1 VAAKAHLIIEN
12 QYRVNSP
19 CFFVKTILS
28 SYAKYN
34 FKTNEY
40 VRASKKTKLHIRGTH
55 MKLNSTSK
63 YVALALGLSITGHSI
78 AQENSDEI
86 KSDGIFEKIQVTAT
100 KRTKSIQDVPVSV
113 SALSGE
119 QLDALGL
126 SDNAQITQQ
135 IPNFQVNAWSPQITI
150 FNLRGVSQNNFVD
163 NLEAPIAVY
172 QDEAYVSSMNAIS
185 GQMFDI
191 ERVEVLRG
199 PQGTLFG
206 RNATGGLVHY
216 ISRGAD
222 DEYTTGY
229 LDASVGSYNRQSLEG
244 AIGGAITENVRG
256 RVAFRHETADG
267 YIKPMTDGPES
278 IDQRAIGGADGY
290 GIRATLEADLSDTL
304 LAEFIFKF
312 SKDDDVPTGGYVF
325 ENCDFDADE
334 LCPVD
339 ASGRAIVTEGVVSGD
354 PHVHMSDTRGFL
366 NRETTS
372 TTLKLTKEFDDME
385 LVSITN
391 YLNMDKS
398 YLEDGD
404 AFPLPIV
411 VFGQD
416 MDLTQFSQELRL
428 SGNTDTLEWQFGGYY
443 MDVEM
448 DADALTIGA
457 PNIDISFSL
466 FDAGIISAPT
476 VFDDN
481 PFDGR
486 SDREYNLTVENMS
499 IFGQIDYAL
508 AQDLTL
514 TAGLRYSKDTKEID
528 WVAFFSSDQQTTA
541 IPYAATS
548 SNINSSNPNLF
559 NVFEDDEINYS
570 DYAARLSLSY
580 DFSKDTLGFVAW
592 NRGIKGGNWTLSSG
606 VSPDRFVHEPEVL
619 NSFEVGIKTE
629 LTKDTRLNA
638 TTYYY
643 DYTDYQTFV
652 AIPPGEVSPNPQIGN
667 SDATAYGAEFEL
679 VSSVTDNLDVLLG
692 VAFSHSEVEKIQAGA
707 APVLNAEFPNA
718 PGVSGNYLIRYYTE
732 LGENEIVLQFDGA
745 YYGDQFLEVTNGP
758 GTVQEAYN
766 ISNLSI
772 AYQTENW
779 TISLAS
785 NNVFDKIYKAYSLDL
800 GALGATTYYAPPRTT
815 SLSAKYQ
822 F

>member
-1 VAAKAHLIIEN
+1 
-12 QYRVNSP
+12 
-19 CFFVKTILS
+19 
-28 SYAKYN
+28 
-34 FKTNEY
+34 
-40 VRASKKTKLHIRGTH
+40 
-55 MKLNSTSK
+55 MKLKQTSK
-63 YVALALGLSITGHSI
+63 YIALALGLNTPYLAM
-78 AQENSDEI
+78 AQEEAQAEST
-86 KSDGIFEKIQVTAT
+86 GLFETIEVTAT
-100 KRTKSIQDVPVSV
+100 KRTESIQDVPVSV

-126 SDNAQITQQ
+126 SDNVEITQQ
-135 IPNFQVNAWSPQITI
+135 IPNFQVNAWSPQLTI

-172 QDEAYVSSMNAIS
+172 QDDAYVSSMNAIS

-222 DEYTTGY
+222 DDYTTGY
-229 LDASVGSYNRQSLEG
+229 LDVSLGSYNRQSVEA
-244 AIGGAITENVRG
+244 AIGGEISNNVRG
-256 RVAFRHETADG
+256 RIAFRHETADG
-267 YIKPMTDGPES
+267 YIKPMTDGPDG
-278 IDQRAIGGADGY
+278 IDSRAIGGADGY

-304 LAEFIFKF
+304 VAELILKY

-354 PHVHMSDTRGFL
+354 PHVHMNDTRGFL

-372 TTLKLTKEFDDME
+372 ATLKFTKEFDDME
-385 LVSITN
+385 FVSITN
-391 YLNMDKS
+391 YLSMEKE

-428 SGNTDTLEWQFGGYY
+428 SGNTDNLQWQLGGYY
-443 MDVEM
+443 MDVDM

-457 PNIDISFSL
+457 PNIDLSFGL
-466 FDAGIISAPT
+466 FEAGIITAPT

-486 SDREYNLTVENMS
+486 SDRQYDLTVENMS
-499 IFGQIDYAL
+499 IFGQIDYEL

-514 TAGLRYSKDTKEID
+514 TAGLRYSKDAKEIN
-528 WVAFFSSDQQTTA
+528 WAAFFSSDQQA
-541 IPYAATS
+541 ELIPYAATA
-548 SNINSSNPNLF
+548 NNVNASNPNLF
-559 NVFEDDEINYS
+559 NVFDDDEIDYS
-570 DYAARLSLSY
+570 DYAARLSLSKK
-580 DFSKDTLGFVAW
+580 FSKDTMGFVAW

-619 NSFEVGIKTE
+619 NSLETGIKTE
-629 LTKDTRLNA
+629 LTDDTRLNA
-638 TTYYY
+638 TLYYY

-652 AIPPGEVSPNPQIGN
+652 AIPAGEVSPNPQIGN
-667 SDATAYGAEFEL
+667 SDATAYGAEFEI
-679 VSSVTDNLDVLLG
+679 VSSVTDNLDVLVGIAL
-692 VAFSHSEVEKIQAGA
+692 SNSEVEEIQAGES
-707 APVLNAEFPNA
+707 PVINAEFPNA
-718 PGVSGNYLIRYYTE
+718 PSVSGNYLIRYYTE
-732 LGENEIVLQFDGA
+732 FADNEVIFQFDGA
-745 YYGDQFLEVTNGP
+745 YYGDQFLEVTNGQ

-766 ISNLSI
+766 ISNLSVT
-772 AYQTENW
+772 YQTDDW
-779 TISLAS
+779 TFSLAS
-785 NNVFDKIYKAYSLDL
+785 KNVFDKIYKAYSLDL

-815 SLSAKYQ
+815 NFSVKYQ

>member
-1 VAAKAHLIIEN
+1 ML
-12 QYRVNSP
+12 S
-19 CFFVKTILS
+19 TISVQMSML
-28 SYAKYN
+28 
-34 FKTNEY
+34 EPQ
-40 VRASKKTKLHIRGTH
+40 KKLKQHIRGTF

-63 YVALALGLSITGHSI
+63 YVALALGLSITGQTF
-78 AQENSDEI
+78 AQENSDKTE
-86 KSDGIFEKIQVTAT
+86 SAGIFEKIQVTAT
-100 KRTKSIQDVPVSV
+100 KRTESIQDIPVSV

-126 SDNAQITQQ
+126 SDNVEITQQ

-216 ISRGAD
+216 ISRGAED
-222 DEYTTGY
+222 DYTSGY

-244 AIGGAITENVRG
+244 AIGGAITDNVRG

-267 YIKPMTDGPES
+267 YIKPMTDGPEG

-304 LAEFIFKF
+304 VAEFIFKF

-334 LCPVD
+334 FCPVD

-354 PHVHMSDTRGFL
+354 PHVHMNDTRGFL

-372 TTLKLTKEFDDME
+372 ATLKLTKEFDDME

-391 YLNMDKS
+391 YLSLEKV

-404 AFPLPIV
+404 AFPAPIV

-416 MDLTQFSQELRL
+416 MDLKQFSQELRL
-428 SGNTDTLEWQFGGYY
+428 SGDTDDLQWQVGGYY

-457 PNIDISFSL
+457 PNIDLSFGL
-466 FDAGIISAPT
+466 FEAGIISAPT
-476 VFDDN
+476 VFDDF

-486 SDREYNLTVENMS
+486 SDREYNLTVENVS
-499 IFGQIDYAL
+499 IFGQVDYEL
-508 AQDLTL
+508 AKDLTL

-528 WVAFFSSDQQTTA
+528 WVAFFSSDQQTTR
-541 IPYAATS
+541 IPYSATAN
-548 SNINSSNPNLF
+548 NINATNPNLF
-559 NVFEDDEINYS
+559 NIFEDDEIDYS
-570 DYAARLSLSY
+570 
-580 DFSKDTLGFVAW
+580 
-592 NRGIKGGNWTLSSG
+592 
-606 VSPDRFVHEPEVL
+606 E
-619 NSFEVGIKTE
+619 
-629 LTKDTRLNA
+629 
-638 TTYYY
+638 
-643 DYTDYQTFV
+643 
-652 AIPPGEVSPNPQIGN
+652 
-667 SDATAYGAEFEL
+667 
-679 VSSVTDNLDVLLG
+679 
-692 VAFSHSEVEKIQAGA
+692 
-707 APVLNAEFPNA
+707 
-718 PGVSGNYLIRYYTE
+718 
-732 LGENEIVLQFDGA
+732 
-745 YYGDQFLEVTNGP
+745 
-758 GTVQEAYN
+758 
-766 ISNLSI
+766 
-772 AYQTENW
+772 
-779 TISLAS
+779 
-785 NNVFDKIYKAYSLDL
+785 
-800 GALGATTYYAPPRTT
+800 
-815 SLSAKYQ
+815 
-822 F
+822 

>member
-1 VAAKAHLIIEN
+1 ML
-12 QYRVNSP
+12 S
-19 CFFVKTILS
+19 TILVQMS
-28 SYAKYN
+28 MLDPRILSTA
-34 FKTNEY
+34 F
-40 VRASKKTKLHIRGTH
+40 RGTH
-55 MKLNSTSK
+55 MKLKRTSK
-63 YVALALGLSITGHSI
+63 YITIALGLSIVGQAI
-78 AQENSDEI
+78 AQEESDENENA
-86 KSDGIFEKIQVTAT
+86 GLFEKIQVTAT
-100 KRTKSIQDVPVSV
+100 KRSESIQEVPVSV
-113 SALSGE
+113 SALSGD
-119 QLDALGL
+119 QLDALGI
-126 SDNAQITQQ
+126 SDNVEITQQ

-172 QDEAYVSSMNAIS
+172 QDEAYVASMNAIS
-185 GQMFDI
+185 GQMFDV

-216 ISRGAD
+216 ISRGAT
-222 DEYTTGY
+222 DEFTTGY
-229 LDASVGSYNRQSLEG
+229 LDVSVGSFNRRSVEG
-244 AIGGAITENVRG
+244 AIGGAISDNVRG
-256 RVAFRHETADG
+256 RFAFRHESADG
-267 YIKPMTDGPES
+267 YIKPMTDGPAG
-278 IDQRAIGGADGY
+278 IDQRAIGGSDGY

-304 LAEFIFKF
+304 VGEFIFKF

-325 ENCDFDADE
+325 ENCNFDADE

-339 ASGRAIVTEGVVSGD
+339 SSGRAIVTEGVVSGD
-354 PHVHMSDTRGFL
+354 PHIHMNDTRGFL
-366 NRETTS
+366 NRETKSATV
-372 TTLKLTKEFDDME
+372 KLIKDFEDME
-385 LVSITN
+385 LVSVTN
-391 YLNMDKS
+391 YLNMEKS

-404 AFPLPIV
+404 AFPAPIV

-416 MDLTQFSQELRL
+416 MDLKQFSQELRL
-428 SGNTDTLEWQFGGYY
+428 SGETDGLKWQLGGYY

-457 PNIDISFSL
+457 PNIDLSFGL
-466 FDAGIISAPT
+466 FEAGIISAPT
-476 VFDDN
+476 VFDDF

-499 IFGQIDYAL
+499 IFGQIDYEVAE
-508 AQDLTL
+508 DLTL

-528 WVAFFSSDQQTTA
+528 WVAFFSSDQQTTR

-548 SNINSSNPNLF
+548 SNSNASDPNLF

-570 DYAARLSLSY
+570 DYAARLSLKKQ
-580 DFSKDTLGFVAW
+580 FSKETMGFVSW

-606 VSPDRFVHEPEVL
+606 VSPERFVHEPEVL

-629 LTKDTRLNA
+629 FSNSTRLNA

-643 DYTDYQTFV
+643 NYTDYQTFV
-652 AIPPGEVSPNPQIGN
+652 AIPAGEVSPNPQIGN

-679 VSSVTDNLDVLLG
+679 VSSVSDNLDVVLG
-692 VAFSHSEVEKIQAGA
+692 LALSNSEVEQIQAGGS
-707 APVLNAEFPNA
+707 PVLNAEFPNA
-718 PGVSGNYLIRYYTE
+718 PGISGNYLIRYYTE
-732 LGENEIVLQFDGA
+732 VGENEIVFQFDGA

-758 GTVQEAYN
+758 GTVQESYN

-772 AYQTENW
+772 TYQTENW
-779 TISLAS
+779 TISLWS
-785 NNVFDKIYKAYSLDL
+785 KNVFDKIYKAYSLDL
-800 GALGATTYYAPPRTT
+800 GALGATTYYAPPRTAG
-815 SLSAKYQ
+815 LSAKYQ

>member
-1 VAAKAHLIIEN
+1 
-12 QYRVNSP
+12 
-19 CFFVKTILS
+19 
-28 SYAKYN
+28 
-34 FKTNEY
+34 
-40 VRASKKTKLHIRGTH
+40 

-63 YVALALGLSITGHSI
+63 YVALALGLTITGQTY
-78 AQENSDEI
+78 AQENSDETQ
-86 KSDGIFEKIQVTAT
+86 STGIFEKIQVTAT
-100 KRTKSIQDVPVSV
+100 KRTESIQDVPVSV

-126 SDNAQITQQ
+126 SDNAEITQQ

-216 ISRGAD
+216 ISRGAED
-222 DEYTTGY
+222 DFTSGY
-229 LDASVGSYNRQSLEG
+229 LEASVGSYNRQSLEG
-244 AIGGAITENVRG
+244 AIGGEITDNVRG

-267 YIKPMTDGPES
+267 YIKAMTDGPEG
-278 IDQRAIGGADGY
+278 IDPRAIGGADGY
-290 GIRATLEADLSDTL
+290 GVRATLEADLSDTL

-339 ASGRAIVTEGVVSGD
+339 ASGRAIVTGGVVSGD

-372 TTLKLTKEFDDME
+372 ATLKLTKEFDDME

-391 YLNMDKS
+391 YLSLEKS

-404 AFPLPIV
+404 AFPAPIV

-416 MDLTQFSQELRL
+416 MELNQFSQELRL
-428 SGNTDTLEWQFGGYY
+428 SGNTDTLQWQVGGYY

-457 PNIDISFSL
+457 PNIDLSFDL
-466 FDAGIISAPT
+466 FEAGIISAPT
-476 VFDDN
+476 VFDDF

-499 IFGQIDYAL
+499 IFGQIDYEL
-508 AQDLTL
+508 ATDLTL

-528 WVAFFSSDQQTTA
+528 WVAFFSSDQQTTS
-541 IPYAATS
+541 IPYAATA
-548 SNINSSNPNLF
+548 SNINSTNPNLF
-559 NVFEDDEINYS
+559 NVFDDDEINYS
-570 DYAARLSLSY
+570 DYAARLSLNKK
-580 DFSKDTLGFVAW
+580 FTKETMGFVAW

-606 VSPDRFVHEPEVL
+606 VSPDRFVHKPEVL

-629 LTKDTRLNA
+629 LTKNTRLNA

-652 AIPPGEVSPNPQIGN
+652 AIPPGEISANPQIGN

-692 VAFSHSEVEKIQAGA
+692 LAFSNSEVEEIQAGA
-707 APVLNAEFPNA
+707 LPVINAEFPNA
-718 PGVSGNYLIRYYTE
+718 PSVSGNYLVRYYTE

-766 ISNLSI
+766 ISNLSVT
-772 AYQTENW
+772 YQTENW

-785 NNVFDKIYKAYSLDL
+785 KNVFDKIYKAYSLDL
-800 GALGATTYYAPPRTT
+800 GALGATSYYAPPRTT
-815 SLSAKYQ
+815 NLSVKYQ